1 MGFSACGYYGDF
13 LTLNGDF
20 LTHHGVFLTLDGC
33 NPLKTFRARARNK
46 KETRKKKNPRPKH
59 APPALPVGQ
68 ESSRTTV
75 PPESVRRSSETVE
88 EVKGAAS
95 GAEG

>member
-20 LTHHGVFLTLDGC
+20 LTLHGVFLTLDGC

-46 KETRKKKNPRPKH
+46 KETRKKKTPRPKH
-59 APPALPVGQ
+59 A
-68 ESSRTTV
+68 S
-75 PPESVRRSSETVE
+75 
-88 EVKGAAS
+88 GAAS
-95 GAEG
+95 WTGIKPHNRPARECAEK